1 MQVQEDKYQ
10 VSPPW
15 KKKGFSKLYKC
26 G

>member
-1 MQVQEDKYQ
+1 MQVQEDKHQ

-15 KKKGFSKLYKC
+15 KKKVFSKLYKC